1 MHNSSVHII
10 WFRELVMLLH
20 VESFLNSIFISSAF
34 IHM

>member
-1 MHNSSVHII
+1 
-10 WFRELVMLLH
+10 MLLH